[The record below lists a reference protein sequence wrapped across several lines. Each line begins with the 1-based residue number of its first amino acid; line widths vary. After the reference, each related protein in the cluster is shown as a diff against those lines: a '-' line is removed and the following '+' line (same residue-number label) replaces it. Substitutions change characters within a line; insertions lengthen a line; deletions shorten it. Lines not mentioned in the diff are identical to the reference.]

1 MQRWGHEP
9 PIEETALAQDTCGK
23 GENDRGRLSED
34 EISVRDGIS
43 TLPKENCPRGKTLGA
58 DT

>member
-1 MQRWGHEP
+1 MQGWGHEP

-34 EISVRDGIS
+34 EISVWMEFRHFGRKIVI
-43 TLPKENCPRGKTLGA
+43 G
-58 DT
+58 